1 MRQVSLTTVGFND
14 ARKWGVNRTPL
25 KGTKTASR
33 QRLRGTQQFLDAGQ
47 KTIGAIRCKVCQM
60 LHTPGTEDDAV
71 HARHCR
77 PAPRPLP
84 FAVDSK
90 HHRIVA
96 EDAMGVVVMIDSDS
110 RPGDRHRVSTLK
122 AEFDRRPVPKGWTFD
137 KAFVLVEQR
146 RVVGLAIAEQIDA
159 ALPMDADIT
168 QLSPTVPA
176 VCGIHSLRVT
186 PGCPDPHCVY
196 KRLVDAA
203 RLHLVFGYVVPDEK
217 VAFNAPSD
225 EVREW
230 VRAFQER
237 PLVYHRA

>member
-1 MRQVSLTTVGFND
+1 MGSQPYAPQRHEGGIPPTAAGNTAVSGRRPEDHRSHTVQGVPD
-14 ARKWGVNRTPL
+14 AAHSGDGGRRCPRSPL
-25 KGTKTASR
+25 PP
-33 QRLRGTQQFLDAGQ
+33 
-47 KTIGAIRCKVCQM
+47 GA
-60 LHTPGTEDDAV
+60 
-71 HARHCR
+71 
-77 PAPRPLP
+77 PALP

-96 EDAMGVVVMIDSDS
+96 EDGMGVVVMIDSDS

-122 AEFDRRPVPKGWTFD
+122 AEFERRPVPEGWTFD

-159 ALPMDADIT
+159 ALLMDADFT
-168 QLSPTVPA
+168 ELSSTVPA
-176 VCGIHSLRVT
+176 VCGIQSLWVT
-186 PGCPDPHCVY
+186 SGSPDPHCVY

-203 RLHLVFGYVVPDEK
+203 RLHLVFGYVVPEEK